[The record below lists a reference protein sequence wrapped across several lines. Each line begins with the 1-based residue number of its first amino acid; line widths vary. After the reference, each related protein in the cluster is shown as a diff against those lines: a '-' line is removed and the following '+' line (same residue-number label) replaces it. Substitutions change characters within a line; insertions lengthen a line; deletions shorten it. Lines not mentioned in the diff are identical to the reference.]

1 MKKIKSE
8 KIQYKSNP
16 EVMKYTVVDFIQI
29 LQTYMITKCETKDLI
44 CFKENNAMNL
54 NVPLNK

>member
-1 MKKIKSE
+1 
-8 KIQYKSNP
+8 
-16 EVMKYTVVDFIQI
+16 MKYTVVDFIHI